1 MAVAAQSRPKSGG
14 GRLLII
20 VGVLLALLAFGLV
33 FVVAGALSSGRAGPG
48 GPSVKV
54 VVAAR
59 DVPFRSTLAKEDLVL
74 QDFAQTDVPPQSY
87 SQVKDAT
94 GLIAELNISKGQA
107 LTQNMLA
114 KSGDET
120 LPGLKPAYLPIPQGF
135 VAMTIPTS
143 EQQGVAGFIQAGD
156 YISVI
161 ATVGVTV
168 IDPKQTQT
176 RNVNRTV
183 FTNLH
188 VLRIGVASG
197 QVQSAGNG
205 SSSSQQTTGTN
216 GNVSSLTVVMTQC
229 DAEFMNWFL
238 NSATL
243 KYTLPSYKD
252 TQPQDAKVDP
262 TCPNATSTHGVGPHD
277 VDNRWHFTAL
287 T

>member
-1 MAVAAQSRPKSGG
+1 
-14 GRLLII
+14 

-59 DVPFRSTLAKEDLVL
+59 DIPLRAILQKEDLVL
-74 QDFAQTDVPPQSY
+74 QDFATTDVPPQSY
-87 SQVKDAT
+87 SQTKDAT
-94 GLIAELNISKGQA
+94 GLIAELNIAKGQA

-114 KSGDET
+114 KSADG
-120 LPGLKPAYLPIPQGF
+120 GFSGIQPAYLPIAQGF
-135 VAMTIPTS
+135 VALTIPTS
-143 EQQGVAGFIQAGD
+143 EQQGVAGYIQAGD
-156 YISVI
+156 YINVI

-176 RNVNRTV
+176 RNVNKTV

-188 VLRIGVASG
+188 VLRTGVATG
-197 QVQSAGNG
+197 QVQSASNG
-205 SSSSQQTTGTN
+205 SSSSQQGSATGA
-216 GNVSSLTVVMTQC
+216 GASSLTVVMTQC

-238 NSATL
+238 NSASL
-243 KYTLPSYKD
+243 KYTISSYHD
-252 TQPQDAKVDP
+252 YQPQDVKADP
-262 TCPNATSTHGVGPHD
+262 TCPNATSTKGVGPHD